1 VLGHLWAWVSDVFG
15 RIGDVAFYWL
25 ILALILKAAES
36 ALIGLTWRN
45 ILRAAYPRSRLS
57 FRTAWGASQ
66 GGTAINA
73 LAPAQAGTA
82 AMIGIFRT
90 SIRGSSVASVT
101 TATVVESLFFT
112 VASVLLVIGVAIFR
126 PRTVSKGSPADESGG
141 FVASHPIIVGL
152 VIVAVIGI
160 VVLIW
165 PRLKPRLLSTW
176 HKVKEGAS
184 IFRDKRRYAREVAA
198 PSAGSY
204 CCRIGVNVVFM
215 AAFGIPIT
223 VYTVLLVASSHTLS
237 QLFAITPGG
246 VGQTQA
252 LDVVTLRRY
261 APPSDATAFS
271 VTQDSVITI
280 WNVVLGIAVLL
291 WAFGFTQAKQ
301 MLSKKGREEAAG
313 GQSDRAAPAR
323 SSAGSG
329 ASRRSHFN
337 FGSRSG
343 GLSGSAGQTTA
354 RRPGDGHSNSNGLR

>member
-1 VLGHLWAWVSDVFG
+1 MLGHLWSWVSDVFG
-15 RIGDVAFYWL
+15 RIGDVSVYWL
-25 ILALILKAAES
+25 VLALVLKAAES

-45 ILRAAYPRSRLS
+45 ILRAAYPRGRLS
-57 FRTAWGASQ
+57 FKTAWGASQ

-90 SIRGSSVASVT
+90 SIPGSSVAGVT
-101 TATVVESLFFT
+101 SATVVQSLFFT
-112 VASVLLVIGVAIFR
+112 AASVLMLIGVAIFR
-126 PRTVSKGSPADESGG
+126 PRTVSKGAPADESAG
-141 FVASHPIIVGL
+141 FVGSHPIVIAL
-152 VIVAVIGI
+152 VVVAAIAI
-160 VVLIW
+160 VVLLW

-184 IFRDKRRYAREVAA
+184 IFRDRRRYAREVAV
-198 PSAGSY
+198 PSAASY
-204 CCRIGVNVVFM
+204 SCRIGVNVVFM

-223 VYTVLLVASSHTLS
+223 AFTVLLVASSHTLS

-261 APPSDATAFS
+261 AQPSGVTAFS

-291 WAFGFTQAKQ
+291 WAFGFTQARQ
-301 MLSKKGREEAAG
+301 MLSKKGREEIAA
-313 GQSDRAAPAR
+313 SEREPAGPAS
-323 SSAGSG
+323 SSAGG
-329 ASRRSHFN
+329 R
-337 FGSRSG
+337 
-343 GLSGSAGQTTA
+343 
-354 RRPGDGHSNSNGLR
+354 